1 MNKMKNCLRA
11 YKCWLRELTVCKWL
25 FKGMKW
31 MKDPSNHTM
40 LILMSKKEEKDTK
53 LATLSYNS
61 VVCRYKT
68 WGSLFVSCSRIGKDV
83 WVWSEAKI

>member
-31 MKDPSNHTM
+31 MKDPSND
-40 LILMSKKEEKDTK
+40 LMIAE
-53 LATLSYNS
+53 A
-61 VVCRYKT
+61 
-68 WGSLFVSCSRIGKDV
+68 IG
-83 WVWSEAKI
+83 